1 MVPGV
6 SSRSIILN
14 TTHRF
19 VVSKLGTMR
28 TRVLMLDSQEGSGGG
43 KQGIETAA
51 AADEDEE
58 ELFLGV

>member
-28 TRVLMLDSQEGSGGG
+28 TRVLMLDSQEGSGG

-51 AADEDEE
+51 ADDEDEE
-58 ELFLGV
+58 GLFLGV